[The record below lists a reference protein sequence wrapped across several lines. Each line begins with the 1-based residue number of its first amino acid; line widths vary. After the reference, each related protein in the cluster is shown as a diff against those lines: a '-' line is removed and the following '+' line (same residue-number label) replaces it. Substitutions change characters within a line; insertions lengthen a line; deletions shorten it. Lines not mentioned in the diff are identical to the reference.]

1 MVCAR
6 RKTFWSRRPHGR
18 GPDPHQRAGVHAGP
32 GAARGRSGRGLPGAG
47 SLAVGSREEVGALRG
62 SGTVVADLGGRLVL
76 PGFCDAHLHPRY
88 CTCEAYEADLS
99 RCLSVAACAEAVGRF
114 AAAHPELPVV
124 RGFGWYPTQ
133 VHEAGMTASVL
144 DAVVPDRPVSLF
156 DDSQHTQWVNSVT
169 LQRLGLGT
177 GEPGWEG
184 AVVERLADGSP
195 SGVLREAW
203 PWVEAALPQYDAAAT
218 AAALRRFQREVA
230 ARYGLTL
237 LHEAGLVPGETMLGV
252 YLALEEEGGLTARY
266 CVSLELDPGRPA
278 TGAGRG
284 GGGGAGPLHGPAGPR
299 RRRQALRRRR
309 DRVAHRLPE
318 GAVRRPAGRPRR
330 RPCGNPRSSQRS
342 RWPRPRPGSSCT
354 TTPSGTPP
362 SSLSL
367 DAIAAARPEGR
378 RHDARDILTHLQLVD
393 PADYGRMAALGVTA
407 AVQPYW
413 FAKDA
418 AYDAELY
425 RPFLGEWRAARQYP
439 LRSLLRHGVLV
450 AGASDYPVSPPP
462 DPLLAIQRGALRRDP
477 QLPETSSELW
487 PEEAVSVQD
496 LVTAFTING
505 ARANHLEGETGSLD
519 GGQVRRPRGA
529 ERGHPAPARRSAS
542 TRRRCVSRSSAAR
555 PCSRPRSTGASRSGE
570 PRRASRR
577 RVGSGGLRGRR

>member
-1 MVCAR
+1 MGADLILTNARVCTQDPAR
-6 RKTFWSRRPHGR
+6 PEGEALAVS
-18 GPDPHQRAGVHAGP
+18 
-32 GAARGRSGRGLPGAG
+32 RGRIA
-47 SLAVGSREEVGALRG
+47 AVGSREEVGALRG
-62 SGTVVADLGGRLVL
+62 AGTVVADLGGRLVL

-88 CTCEAYEADLS
+88 CTCEAYEVDLS
-99 RCLSVAACAEAVGRF
+99 RCLSVAACADAVGRF

-278 TGAGRG
+278 TELVEAAVEER
-284 GGGGAGPLHGPAGPR
+284 ARCTGPLVRA
-299 RRRQALRRRR
+299 A
-309 DRVAHRLPE
+309 
-318 GAVRRPAGRPRR
+318 AVKLFADGVIESHTGFLKEPYAD
-330 RPCGNPRSSQRS
+330 
-342 RWPRPRPGSSCT
+342 RPGDRGAPVWEPAQLAEVSVAAAAAGFQLHYHSI
-354 TTPSGTPP
+354 GDAAV
-362 SSLSL
+362 SLSL

-496 LVTAFTING
+496 LVTAFTVDG
-505 ARANHLEGETGSLD
+505 ARANHLEGETGSLTVGKSAD
-519 GGQVRRPRGA
+519 LVVLSEDILRLPPERIHEAEVRLTLFRGEAVFAA
-529 ERGHPAPARRSAS
+529 EEYRGIA
-542 TRRRCVSRSSAAR
+542 
-555 PCSRPRSTGASRSGE
+555 
-570 PRRASRR
+570 
-577 RVGSGGLRGRR
+577 